1 MNVFCRQTESKRT
14 RRLTAGL
21 TAALV
26 AAVISSALA
35 SVPLGVRD
43 DFDYTDTRA
52 RTTGV
57 ELDYVAGQLVF
68 HLGTDSTALP
78 VVAVGDNPRFAAGE
92 VPDDEFLAD
101 TLPGVTLEVRA
112 GTLYSVR
119 LEHEAASLSD
129 VIDAYLTRLAGLGFE
144 ATHAGD
150 AGNVQVYEFDNG
162 EGALRAVFTPT
173 GEGGRAYITTL

>member
-1 MNVFCRQTESKRT
+1 PLRNLHGRPTRPARDANRTCTLLDETSHCGSQAAARGENMNVFCRQTESKRT

-112 GTLYSVR
+112 GTLYS
-119 LEHEAASLSD
+119 
-129 VIDAYLTRLAGLGFE
+129 
-144 ATHAGD
+144 
-150 AGNVQVYEFDNG
+150 
-162 EGALRAVFTPT
+162 
-173 GEGGRAYITTL
+173 